1 LIANQNKPI
10 FAHAIIPIIKDKV
23 MKEIRAKINSIDDK
37 MLKLLAERREL
48 SVEIIKLKNEE
59 KSSIRDRDREKQL
72 LTRLVETGRE
82 YGLDTHYVS
91 KIFQEIISDSI
102 RIQNKFVLDSS
113 NVPDKA
119 DVLTVSIQG
128 IEGSY
133 SYLATNQ
140 FFSDSGK
147 DIHFKKYN
155 TFDEVVESV
164 EDSTSDYAILPIENT
179 TSGSINDVYDAL
191 QSSNL
196 QIIGEEI
203 FPVKHCLLT
212 LADIPLNSI
221 KKVYTH
227 YQAARQCSKFLKS
240 IPNAEVELLPDTAKS
255 VEFIKVKNDK
265 GSAAIASREAAEIFD
280 VVVLREDIANQQG
293 NFTRFLICSRE
304 PIKVDERIPAKTSLI
319 LATAHKPGSLVEAL
333 SVFRD
338 YQINMTKLESR
349 PIIGNPWEEMFYLD
363 FQGNIQDQ
371 KVKSLLDEVGKHT
384 RYLKVLGCYPAKDVE
399 KTKIERIDF
408 KSEELKQP
416 ELIPEVKQEKKS
428 KLTVSYKLASREYKI
443 DDTIISVRD
452 VKIGGGNFIIMAGP
466 CSVESYEQIMDCA
479 REVKDNFANILRG
492 GCFKPRT
499 SPYAFQGLGYEALG
513 YLKSAGDAYDLPIIT
528 EVLSVDQVE
537 KVAEKSDILQVGA
550 RNMQNFS
557 LLSEVG
563 KSFRP
568 VMLKRG
574 LMASIEELLNAAE
587 YILARGNRQVI
598 LCERGIRTFETATR
612 NTLDLSAIP
621 VLKEL
626 THLPIIVDPSHA
638 VGQRDKVIPLAKAA
652 KAVGA
657 DGIMVEIHPDPTKA
671 LSDGEQSMRFDQFR
685 LMTQELEKMN

>member
-1 LIANQNKPI
+1 LIANQIKPI
-10 FAHAIIPIIKDKV
+10 FATEIICITKV
-23 MKEIRAKINSIDDK
+23 KTMKEIREKINSIDDR

-48 SVEIIKLKNEE
+48 SVEIIKFKNEE
-59 KSSIRDRDREKQL
+59 KSSIRDKEREKQV
-72 LTRLVETGRE
+72 LTRLLEVGRE
-82 YGLDTHYVS
+82 YGLDTHYVT
-91 KIFQEIISDSI
+91 KIFQEIINDSI
-102 RIQNKFVLDSS
+102 KIQNKFVIDSTNLKDGS
-113 NVPDKA
+113 ETLKVA
-119 DVLTVSIQG
+119 IQG

-133 SYLATNQ
+133 SFLATNQ

-147 DIHFKKYN
+147 DINFKKFD

-164 EDSTSDYAILPIENT
+164 EDSTCDYAILPIENT

-191 QSSNL
+191 TNSSL
-196 QIIGEEI
+196 QIVGEEI
-203 FPVKHCLLT
+203 FPVKHCLIT
-212 LADIPLNSI
+212 TEDVSLNSI
-221 KKVYTH
+221 KKIFTH

-255 VEFIKVKNDK
+255 VEFIKEKGDK
-265 GSAAIASREAAEIFD
+265 TFAAIASKEAAEIFD

-293 NFTRFLICSRE
+293 NFTRFLICSRDS
-304 PIKVDERIPAKTSLI
+304 IKVDERIPTKTSLI
-319 LATAHKPGSLVEAL
+319 LATAHKAGSLVEAL
-333 SVFRD
+333 SVFKK
-338 YQINMTKLESR
+338 YEVNMTKLESR

-363 FQGNIQDQ
+363 FQGNIQNQ
-371 KVKSLLDEVGKHT
+371 NVKDLLDEVGKHT
-384 RYLKVLGCYPAKDVE
+384 RYLKVLGCYPAKD
-399 KTKIERIDF
+399 IERTKVERI
-408 KSEELKQP
+408 SARQEEVKH
-416 ELIPEVKQEKKS
+416 EVIVPEVKAEKKS
-428 KLTVSYKLASREYKI
+428 KSKVSYKLASREYKSE
-443 DDTIISVRD
+443 DTIITVRD

-466 CSVESYEQIMDCA
+466 CSVESYDQIIDCA
-479 REVKDNFANILRG
+479 REVKDNFAHILRG

-499 SPYAFQGLGYEALG
+499 SPYAFQGLGFEALD
-513 YLKSAGDAYDLPIIT
+513 YLKSAGDDYDLPIIT

-537 KVAEKSDILQVGA
+537 RVAEKSDILQIGA

-574 LMASIEELLNAAE
+574 LMASLDELLNAAE

-621 VLKEL
+621 ILKEL

-652 KAVGA
+652 KAGGA
-657 DGIMVEIHPDPTKA
+657 DGIMVEIHPDPEKA

-685 LMTQELEKMN
+685 QMTQELEKMN